1 MAIVKYPPNTILLHG
16 PNAKIINDI
25 PGSGVI
31 MPGMLVERFNASGVA
46 KWRAQVTAA
55 VGAQRAVALNRPEN
69 NKGVDDAYADG
80 DLIQVAILSP
90 GDVAWM
96 LLPAAAAAIVAG
108 DGIESAGAGLLRKLA
123 AGVSLFK
130 SLYNVDN
137 SAGGTTMRIKAE
149 AM

>member
-1 MAIVKYPPNTILLHG
+1 MAIIQYPPNTILLHG
-16 PNAKIINDI
+16 PTAVIVNDI
-25 PGSGVI
+25 PGSGEI
-31 MPGMLVERFNASGVA
+31 TPGMLVERFNASGVA

-55 VGAQRAVALNRPEN
+55 ANAQRAIALNRPEN
-69 NKGVDDAYADG
+69 NKGVDDVYADG
-80 DLIQVAILSP
+80 DLIQVAILGP
-90 GDVAWM
+90 GDTAWC

-130 SLYNVDN
+130 SLANVDN
-137 SAGGTTMRIKAE
+137 SAGATTMRIKVE